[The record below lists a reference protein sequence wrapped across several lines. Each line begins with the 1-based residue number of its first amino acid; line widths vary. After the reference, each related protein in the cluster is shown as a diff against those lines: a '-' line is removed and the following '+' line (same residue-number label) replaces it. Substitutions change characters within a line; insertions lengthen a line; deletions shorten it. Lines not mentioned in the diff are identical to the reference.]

1 MLVSYLRRLIFLSL
15 SFVCISISANSTEF
29 KFFNPLKEYI
39 NDKNQL
45 RNFMPNPIQECI
57 AIEDAKLTFKAKWGT
72 DTVRIFT
79 GDAWAKAMD
88 RELKATLLF
97 KKNTNY
103 AIGMTQFVLRSTDP
117 VNWGRVT
124 NIESN
129 QSNVKL
135 NELFKCYKKDQ
146 YEEYKS
152 DLIKFRKIRAGNLKK
167 AKEEIQSKKNKTGNI
182 DPIRI
187 GENKRLLKLA
197 GLGNKRSL
205 NVIRS
210 LEEPMKT
217 YITINL
223 LNDQNISD
231 MKVLQRNDR
240 YWTVQIK
247 EPTAPKLFEGFIVVD
262 EKLRISGKPIKPEGI
277 SASLLKKIQES
288 LANDDYFIGNI
299 DGKIGKDFIKA
310 LNKWQIDNDRDVT
323 IELAHSEAQAIL
335 DFYANKEI
343 MELDIPKKEEKNQA
357 ESSNIEKLETN
368 DTPVPL
374 KELQEFLK
382 ILEFYQGAI
391 DGDFGK
397 NSMKSL
403 NLWQVE
409 NERNVTA
416 EPNIQDFEM
425 IASQAKEKL
434 KTVDEKKKEEEL
446 STAKLDLNKIIEEYD
461 EIDRELILTN
471 KKILEN
477 FGTTS
482 DDKIIIY
489 KNLSDFEPIY
499 NLDISINEH
508 LRNLKIIDQ
517 GDNFIK
523 VMLLPPLVEKDI
535 SGYIKNA
542 KKIII
547 VETEKLPVPLK
558 ELQEFLKILE
568 FYQGAIDGDFGKN
581 SMKSLNLWQVENE
594 RNVTAE
600 PNIQDFEMIASQAK
614 EKLKT
619 VDEKK
624 KEEELSTAKLD
635 KEKEIDAQIQKEM
648 ELEAQKNA
656 EKLKKQKEQEKENL
670 AKLAKEQKQNNEELS
685 AAQIFINDLVDFIK
699 TEKSNLDIIEVSRLI
714 NLNRPIL
721 EGVWSNEQKVK
732 YEELKSFAEKNE
744 NFNEFLKLR
753 ENERNLKIEN
763 DLAMQSEILSAQVEF
778 FSDYLSKNITSEIVP
793 NVIEIVEKVRT
804 ALSNQNLDEL
814 IFTNNIV
821 DEFINENNLQK
832 LREEFEDI
840 PESLLQEEKPTFEEQ
855 DMNIKAELD
864 LYPFF
869 ETASEK
875 DYIAFINLTESAPH
889 AYFDIEGNIV
899 FEQDR
904 AYTCMYETTQ
914 PEKELFYFLVDSI
927 AQNKFNMDFLAT
939 DLNCSKDLLEYDLV
953 IVNKRDLYNA
963 ENYTLQKMIELIS
976 DQSLFFYKSVE
987 ESKYIG
993 EIEKRKNFAS
1003 KIEKDLKNPKSER
1016 SGYGSFVIDNENTV
1030 LCSDVNSNLRGH
1042 NSILNLLKNEFD
1054 RLGFGKEISEKN
1066 FKEINEIARD
1076 IQRNECGFVYA
1087 EASSLSKFV
1096 NLLEKLNKNYN
1107 VIPIWFTSEQVEEE
1121 EEKKEKL
1128 RIEKL
1133 KKEEELNE
1141 KAREQEILTSQKKEN
1156 EKALLEASDAEFER
1170 QQKELRIRS
1179 EDKVKEG
1186 TELVRKNFE
1195 SLYTFLNQSFKDNK
1209 IVSIQFPK
1217 NKPPFESD
1225 YVEKSSSNFIWDAF
1239 PRFADELN
1247 ALILEDWI
1255 FETDETFMNI
1265 FDYGISDWKGRLLET
1280 FIVDLNYTI
1289 KNNLLGEYRNY
1300 CKRISYM
1307 NDVDFK
1313 SYRKLILSE
1322 CNSSFD
1328 DYKKQNSFKS
1338 YWYLERN

>member
-1 MLVSYLRRLIFLSL
+1 MMLVSYLRRLIFLSL

-39 NDKNQL
+39 KDKNQL

-72 DTVRIFT
+72 DNVRLFT

-129 QSNVKL
+129 QSNAKL

-167 AKEEIQSKKNKTGNI
+167 VKEEIQSEKNKPGNI

-205 NVIRS
+205 NVIKS

-217 YITINL
+217 YITINI
-223 LNDQNISD
+223 LNDQNLSD

-247 EPTAPKLFEGFIVVD
+247 EPTAPKLFEGFVVVD

-288 LANDDYFIGNI
+288 LANDDYFTGNI

-343 MELDIPKKEEKNQA
+343 LELDIAKKEEKNQA
-357 ESSNIEKLETN
+357 KSSNIEKVIEKLEAN
-368 DTPVPL
+368 DAPVPL

-409 NERNVTA
+409 NERNVTV
-416 EPNIQDFEM
+416 EPNIQDFEI

-434 KTVDEKKKEEEL
+434 KTLDEKKKEEEL
-446 STAKLDLNKIIEEYD
+446 STAKLN
-461 EIDRELILTN
+461 
-471 KKILEN
+471 
-477 FGTTS
+477 
-482 DDKIIIY
+482 
-489 KNLSDFEPIY
+489 
-499 NLDISINEH
+499 
-508 LRNLKIIDQ
+508 
-517 GDNFIK
+517 
-523 VMLLPPLVEKDI
+523 
-535 SGYIKNA
+535 
-542 KKIII
+542 
-547 VETEKLPVPLK
+547 
-558 ELQEFLKILE
+558 
-568 FYQGAIDGDFGKN
+568 
-581 SMKSLNLWQVENE
+581 
-594 RNVTAE
+594 
-600 PNIQDFEMIASQAK
+600 
-614 EKLKT
+614 
-619 VDEKK
+619 
-624 KEEELSTAKLD
+624 
-635 KEKEIDAQIQKEM
+635 KEKEIEAQIQKEM

-721 EGVWSNEQKVK
+721 EGVWSNEQKAK

-763 DLAMQSEILSAQVEF
+763 DLAMQSEILSTQIEF
-778 FSDYLSKNITSEIVP
+778 FSDYFSKNITSEIVP

-821 DEFINENNLQK
+821 DEFIIENNLQK
-832 LREEFEDI
+832 IREEFEDI
-840 PESLLQEEKPTFEEQ
+840 PESLLQEEKPTFVEQ
-855 DMNIKAELD
+855 EMNIKAELD

-869 ETASEK
+869 ETASNK

-904 AYTCMYETTQ
+904 AYTCLYETTQ

-963 ENYTLQKMIELIS
+963 ENYALQKMIELIS

-1003 KIEKDLKNPKSER
+1003 KIQKDLKNPKSER

-1066 FKEINEIARD
+1066 FKEINDIARD

-1107 VIPIWFTSEQVEEE
+1107 IIPIWFTSEQVEEE
-1121 EEKKEKL
+1121 EDKKEKL

-1133 KKEEELNE
+1133 KKEEELND
-1141 KAREQEILTSQKKEN
+1141 KAREQEALASQKKEN

-1195 SLYTFLNQSFKDNK
+1195 SLYTALNQSFKDNK
-1209 IVSIQFPK
+1209 IVSISFPK
-1217 NKPPFESD
+1217 NKPPYESD
-1225 YVEKSSSNFIWDAF
+1225 YVEKSSSNFIYDAF